1 MNKSDSIL
9 TSIKKL
15 LGIDESYDVF
25 DPDIIMHINS
35 VFMTLSQL
43 GVGPDEGFFIE
54 DKNAIWSS
62 YDSNVKLL
70 NAVKTYIY
78 LKVRLAFDPPASSAA
93 IDSINRQINESEWR
107 INVEAETSKTTQ
119 STGEEVNQNE

>member
-70 NAVKTYIY
+70 NAIKTYIY
-78 LKVRLAFDPPASSAA
+78 LKVRLAFDPPTSSAA

>member
-78 LKVRLAFDPPASSAA
+78 LKVRLAFDPPTSSAA